1 MTVKL
6 LLSDRRFSIDR
17 RRLKTLVKMVM
28 GKESA
33 RNRGVNIVYC
43 TDKLIKELNARYLN
57 KNLVT
62 DVLAFELKDS
72 GDGGFLG
79 EVYVNLQQARRQ
91 ALENGVNYREEVE
104 RLTVHGVL
112 HLLGYGD
119 RDKEKRRKMW
129 IRQESYLNRWKK

>member
-1 MTVKL
+1 MVKL
-6 LLSDRRFSIDR
+6 LLSDRRFIIDR
-17 RRLKTLVKMVM
+17 HRLKTLVKMVM
-28 GKESA
+28 EKESA
-33 RNRGVNIVYC
+33 GKSGVNVVYC

-62 DVLAFELKDS
+62 DVMAFELKEA
-72 GDGGFLG
+72 GNGGFLG

-91 ALENGVNYREEVE
+91 ALENGINYGEEVE

-119 RDKEKRRKMW
+119 EDKEDRRKMW
-129 IRQESYLNRWKK
+129 TRQESYLNRWKK